1 VRLNIFV
8 YEYITGGGLAKQA
21 LPASLAREGALMRDA
36 VLGDLSQLPHT
47 VICTCDSRVAHT
59 QEHPAMTYLAVSAQ
73 DDMLAIFTQQVIVA
87 DAVLIIA
94 PETEGVLQQLSE
106 IVLKHNKCLLGA
118 SPQAV
123 AVAADKWLTA
133 QCLRQHAIA
142 TVPTFL
148 PEQAWQDADQAWVA
162 KKRDGVSCEDS
173 RYFTDA
179 QALGDWLRNKQTTHI
194 VQPYQA
200 GVAASLSVLCKAGQA
215 WVLSCNL
222 QKIELQESVFSY
234 VGGVLNG
241 CSEYHAAFSQIAQE
255 VAQAIPGLMG
265 YAGIDVIIGDSQ
277 ISVID
282 INPRLTTSY
291 VGLHK
296 AILYNPA
303 KLILDL
309 FYNEDFV
316 MPQLANQQVD
326 ITLYAE

>member
-1 VRLNIFV
+1 M

-21 LPASLAREGALMRDA
+21 LPASLAQEGMMMRDA
-36 VLGDLSQLPHT
+36 LLHDFSLLPQKI
-47 VICTCDSRVAHT
+47 ICTCDKRVEIAP
-59 QEHPAMTYLAVSAQ
+59 EHPAISYIQVSAE
-73 DDMLAIFTQQVIVA
+73 DDMRLIFEQQVMAA
-87 DAVLIIA
+87 DAVIIIA
-94 PETEGVLQQLSE
+94 PETDAVLQQLSE
-106 IVLKHNKCLLGA
+106 IVVKQHKCLLGP
-118 SPQAV
+118 SPQAI

-133 QCLRQHAIA
+133 QCLQQHAIA

-148 PEQAWQDADQAWVA
+148 PEQAWHTAGQAWVA

-179 QALGDWLRNKQTTHI
+179 QALGKWLRDKQTTHI

-200 GVAASLSVLCKAGQA
+200 GVAASLSVLCKAGRA

-222 QKIELQESVFSY
+222 QKIELQENVFSY
-234 VGGVLNG
+234 AGSVLNG
-241 CSEYHAAFSQIAQE
+241 CMEYQAAFSQIALD
-255 VAQAIPGLMG
+255 VAQAIPGLMC
-265 YAGIDVIIGDSQ
+265 YVGIDVIIGDSQ